1 MNRRSSDKDSIK
13 GGVILFA
20 FGFSAVLILYMVAA

>member
-1 MNRRSSDKDSIK
+1 MKKNDPIK
-13 GGVILFA
+13 GGIILFA